1 MTSIVPKQCIVC
13 GSEPFDLIANG
24 LPMWRC
30 PTCGLMW
37 RQSFNV
43 PIAHYAEA
51 PGGFSKEKEK
61 LQRRNIADR
70 ICALGKYIRLDYT
83 CDIGGSKG
91 YFVEGLIR
99 SGYQWVYGIDPN
111 KIQVEAA
118 RARGVPMIVG
128 STEDLKNIFTERKT
142 ENVTLFHVIEH
153 LPDPIKVLSEIRDAL
168 PFGGYLIVETPDF
181 DAWSFKRLHYKH
193 RLVYDEHLFYF
204 NANSLCRLLEKN
216 GFHVVRMWQ
225 RDFDQYH
232 LAARESLFRLGLM
245 KREGDLSLRRRVFL
259 KFANIFL
266 TRVLSFLVKIAGR
279 GNFILVVAKKTEE

>member
-1 MTSIVPKQCIVC
+1 MASGVPKQCIIC
-13 GSEPFDLIANG
+13 GSWPTSFTANG
-24 LPMWRC
+24 LPMWKC

-37 RQSFNV
+37 RQSFDV

-51 PGGFSKEKEK
+51 AGGFSKEKEK

-70 ICALGKYIRLDYT
+70 IRTLGEYVRLDHT

-99 SGYQWVYGIDPN
+99 SGYQGVYGIDPN

-118 RARGVPMIVG
+118 RSRGTPMLVG
-128 STEDLKNIFTERKT
+128 STEDLKNVFTERKT

-168 PFGGYLIVETPDF
+168 PLDGYFIVETPDF
-181 DAWSFKRLHYKH
+181 DAWSFKRLNYKH

-204 NANSLCRLLEKN
+204 NADSLCRLLEKN

-225 RDFDQYH
+225 RDFDQHH

-245 KREGDLSLRRRVFL
+245 KREGNLSLLQRVFL
-259 KFANIFL
+259 KFANMFL
-266 TRVLSFLVKIAGR
+266 TRVLSLLVKIAGR
-279 GNFILVVAKKTEE
+279 GNFILVVAKKT